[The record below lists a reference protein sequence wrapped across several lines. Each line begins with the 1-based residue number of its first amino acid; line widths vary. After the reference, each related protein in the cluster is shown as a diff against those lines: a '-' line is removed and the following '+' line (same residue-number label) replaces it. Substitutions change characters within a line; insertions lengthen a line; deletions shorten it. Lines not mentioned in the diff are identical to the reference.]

1 MEKWMK
7 KVVEEARSK
16 YGPVEVK
23 NIGNNYYL
31 SKVSSVY
38 DPEKKRARKI
48 SGEYIG
54 KITPS
59 GVVRAVRRSSAPRSV
74 YEYGNAKLLYDLSS
88 NIIDGLKSHFPSLW
102 REAFAMSVVRSIRHA
117 PMKYMD
123 AGWDKLYLSSEM
135 EASMSPSILSS
146 TLRSIGRDWES
157 QRSFFRDMMKKGD
170 TILFDISSIFSNG
183 ENVLLAEK
191 GYNRHRINL
200 RQINFAMAFS
210 RSDFIPTV
218 LKPLPGSVRDVK
230 SLISF
235 LREFDIKNSILV
247 LDRGFF
253 SYHNIEYFLNND
265 IDFIQ
270 PLSRSSKIID
280 YSVQMKSVLT
290 YRNRGIRHSRVDVTG
305 IMKRSISIKDDRNV
319 FLYLYEDVKLRGEE
333 ESNLIL
339 LLSDKRIKKYD
350 GNRLGK
356 ISILSSLDMDGGSLY
371 SIYKSREDVE
381 QSFDAMKNELEE
393 DKTYLQDDESIWG
406 YFFVTFLSLY
416 QHYRVL
422 SLIRSKDLV
431 GKLSVNEVLL
441 QLSRV
446 YLVKYSDGT
455 AGFLEIPKR
464 VEDMIQSLDLNILP
478 KS

>member
-1 MEKWMK
+1 MEKWIEK
-7 KVVEEARSK
+7 IVKEARFR

-23 NIGNNYYL
+23 KIGNNYYL

-38 DPEKKRARKI
+38 DPDKKRARKI

-59 GVVRAVRRSSAPRSV
+59 GIVKAVRRSSAPRSV

-88 NIIDGLKSHFPSLW
+88 SIIDGLKTHFPSMW
-102 REAFAMSVVRSIRHA
+102 KEMFAMSVVRTIRHS

-123 AGWDKLYLSSEM
+123 AGWDKLYLSQEID
-135 EASMSPSILSS
+135 ASMSPSILSS
-146 TLRSIGRDWES
+146 ALKSIGKDWES
-157 QRSFFRDMMKKGD
+157 QRSFFRSLMKKGD
-170 TILFDISSIFSNG
+170 TILFDLSSIFSNG

-191 GYNRHRINL
+191 GYNRHHVNL

-210 RSDFIPTV
+210 RKEFIPTV

-230 SLISF
+230 SISSF
-235 LREFDIKNSILV
+235 LKEFDVQNSILV

-253 SYHNIEYFLNND
+253 SFHNIEYFLNNN
-265 IDFIQ
+265 IDFVQ
-270 PLSRSSKIID
+270 PLWRDSKIID
-280 YSVQMKSVLT
+280 YSLKTEST
-290 YRNRGIRHSRVDVTG
+290 FKYRDRGIRHTKINITER
-305 IMKRSISIKDDRNV
+305 MKKWISTDREV

-333 ESNLIL
+333 ESNLITMM
-339 LLSDKRIKKYD
+339 SNGRIKRYD
-350 GNRLGK
+350 ETRLGK
-356 ISILSSLDMDGGSLY
+356 VSILSNLDVDGETLY
-371 SIYKSREDVE
+371 GIYKSREDVE

-416 QHYRVL
+416 LHYRVL
-422 SLIRSKDLV
+422 ALIRSKDLV
-431 GKLSVNEVLL
+431 GSLSVNEVLL
-441 QLSRV
+441 QMSRI
-446 YLVKYSDGT
+446 YLVKYADGT
-455 AGFLEIPKR
+455 KGFLDIPKR
-464 VEDMIQSLDLNILP
+464 VEDVIQSLELDILP

>member
-1 MEKWMK
+1 MEKWMEEIL
-7 KVVEEARSK
+7 EEARSR

-23 NIGNNYYL
+23 KIRNNYYL
-31 SKVSSVY
+31 SRVSSVY
-38 DPEKKRARKI
+38 DPAKKRARKI

-59 GVVRAVRRSSAPRSV
+59 GIVRASRRKSAPRSV

-88 NIIDGLKSHFPSLW
+88 NIIEGLKIHFPALW
-102 REAFAMSVVRSIRHA
+102 REMFAMCTVRTIRHA

-123 AGWDKLYLSSEM
+123 AGWEKLYLSQEI
-135 EASMSPSILSS
+135 EASMSPSVLSS
-146 TLRSIGRDWES
+146 TLKSIGKDWES
-157 QRSFFRDMMKKGD
+157 QRRFFRGLMKKGD
-170 TILFDISSIFSNG
+170 TLLFDLSSIFSCG

-210 RSDFIPTV
+210 RNDFIPTV

-230 SLISF
+230 SISSF
-235 LREFDIKNSILV
+235 LKEFDVSKSILV

-253 SYHNIEYFLNND
+253 SFRNVEFFIEND
-265 IDFIQ
+265 IEFIQ
-270 PLSRSSKIID
+270 PLSRALRIID
-280 YSVQMKSVLT
+280 YSIPLDSFLT
-290 YRNRGIRHSRVDVTG
+290 YRERGIRYSRVDVTEKLKN
-305 IMKRSISIKDDRNV
+305 ITIKKGKKV
-319 FLYLYEDVKLRGEE
+319 FLYMYEDVKLRGEE
-333 ESNLIL
+333 ESNLIVL
-339 LLSDKRIKKYD
+339 LRNRKIRKYD
-350 GNRLGK
+350 ITRLGK
-356 ISILSSLDMDGGSLY
+356 ISILSNLEMDGETIF
-371 SIYKSREDVE
+371 SIYKGREDVE

-406 YFFVTFLSLY
+406 YFFITFLSLY

-422 SLIRSKDLV
+422 ALIRSKDLV
-431 GKLSVNEVLL
+431 GKLSVNELLL

-446 YLVKYSDGT
+446 YMVKYADGT
-455 AGFLEIPKR
+455 TGFLDIPKK
-464 VEDMIQSLDLNILP
+464 VENIIEALDLNILP